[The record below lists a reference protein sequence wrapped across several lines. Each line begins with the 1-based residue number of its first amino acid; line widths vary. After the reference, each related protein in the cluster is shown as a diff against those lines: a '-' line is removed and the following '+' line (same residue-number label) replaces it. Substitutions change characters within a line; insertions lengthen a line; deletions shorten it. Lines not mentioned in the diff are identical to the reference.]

1 MMITG
6 TFCASLT
13 PFNDDLSIN
22 NEVLFDHCKEI
33 INKGADK
40 IAIFGTTGEANLISS
55 HTKMNPLEVLIQ
67 KGFDASNLLPGTGLV
82 SLKETIVFSKF
93 ASDNNMAGVLLLP
106 SYYYKNPTDEGLIDY
121 FSRIVEEV
129 GNTDFKYLL
138 YHIPQISGVGI
149 NLSVIENLLKKYP
162 KNIVGIKDSSND
174 LENMKKMITT
184 FPNFSVLS
192 GSDSLAMEVM
202 RLGGGGAITATANLS
217 VSLLS
222 KIVKYAKDSSKDE
235 IVKKMHILQDQI
247 RKLVFSQE
255 QISFMKAVLNILSQ
269 SNHWTNIMPPL
280 KPLKDFKNNQ
290 NISKVLG
297 LLEEMKNLT
306 NNS

>member
-1 MMITG
+1 MITG

-22 NEVLFDHCKEI
+22 SEVLFNHCKEI

-55 HTKMNPLEVLIQ
+55 NTKMNTLEVLIQ
-67 KGFDASNLLPGTGLV
+67 KGFDSSNLLPGTGLV
-82 SLKETIVFSKF
+82 SLKETITFSKF

-129 GNTDFKYLL
+129 GNSDFKYLL

-149 NLSVIENLLKKYP
+149 NLNVIENLIKKYP

-174 LENMKKMITT
+174 LDNMKKMINS
-184 FPNFSVLS
+184 FPNFSVFS

-217 VSLLS
+217 APLLS
-222 KIVKYAKDSSKDE
+222 KIVKYANDSSKNE
-235 IVKKMHILQDQI
+235 IVNKMHILQDQI

-255 QISFMKAVLNILSQ
+255 QISFMKAVLNILNQ
-269 SNHWTNIMPPL
+269 SNHWINIMPPL
-280 KPLKDFKNNQ
+280 QPLKDFKNNQ